1 MSRLKNETQ
10 VKSEEASI
18 EQLLNK
24 ELAGTGIHRAVFMG
38 TRGHKHIAF
47 RNTYPPPYASGVY
60 REFKPTGSYMESTR
74 PDERF
79 VMLEEEVVGPII
91 SSGEIVCLETWGEVE
106 VVRHARKPNGTVVY
120 FTDYEEECITEDT
133 MLSVY
138 ETLNGLKK
146 HYADKLEHLENMYD
160 RLKNENSKLKNEN
173 SKLKNENSKL
183 EKKSE
188 LATKLVESKHG
199 KAVAKLVNKGVI
211 TSWNL
216 G

>member
-24 ELAGTGIHRAVFMG
+24 ELADTRIHRAVFMG

-47 RNTYPPPYASGVY
+47 RNTYTPSYASGVY
-60 REFKPTGSYMESTR
+60 REKENGKFKPTGSYMESTR

-79 VMLEEEVVGPII
+79 VMLEEEVVGPAIQ
-91 SSGEIVCLETWGEVE
+91 SGETIYLEDWGEVK
-106 VVRHARKPNGTVVY
+106 VVRRARKPDGTVVY

-138 ETLNGLKK
+138 ETLNDLKE
-146 HYADKLEHLENMYD
+146 HYADRLEQLESIYD
-160 RLKNENSKLKNEN
+160 RLQSKCSNLEN
-173 SKLKNENSKL
+173 
-183 EKKSE
+183 KSE

-216 G
+216 S

>member
-10 VKSEEASI
+10 VKSEEALI
-18 EQLLNK
+18 DQLLDK
-24 ELAGTGIHRAVFMG
+24 ELEETGSPKAVFMG

-47 RNTYPPPYASGVY
+47 RNTCTPSYTPSYASGVY
-60 REFKPTGSYMESTR
+60 REKENGKFKPTGSYMESTR

-79 VMLEEEVVGPII
+79 VMLEEEVVGPVIQL
-91 SSGEIVCLETWGEVE
+91 GETVYLEDWGEVK
-106 VVRHARKPNGTVVY
+106 VVKRARKPNGTVVY

-138 ETLNGLKK
+138 ETLNDLKE
-146 HYADKLEHLENMYD
+146 HYADRLEQLEGIYD
-160 RLKNENSKLKNEN
+160 RLQSKCNN
-173 SKLKNENSKL
+173 L
-183 EKKSE
+183 ESKSE
-188 LATKLVESKHG
+188 FATKLVESKHG

>member
-24 ELAGTGIHRAVFMG
+24 ELADTGIHRAVFMG

-91 SSGEIVCLETWGEVE
+91 SSGEIVCLETGGEVE

-160 RLKNENSKLKNEN
+160 RLKNENSKL
-173 SKLKNENSKL
+173 

>member
-18 EQLLNK
+18 EQLLDK
-24 ELAGTGIHRAVFMG
+24 GLAETGTHKAVFMG
-38 TRGHKHIAF
+38 TRGYKHIAF
-47 RNTYPPPYASGVY
+47 RNSDTYTPPHLRRFEEDSK
-60 REFKPTGSYMESTR
+60 FKPTGSYMESTR
-74 PDERF
+74 PDGRF

-106 VVRHARKPNGTVVY
+106 VVRRARKPNGTVVY

-160 RLKNENSKLKNEN
+160 RLKNENSKL
-173 SKLKNENSKL
+173 

>member
-1 MSRLKNETQ
+1 MSPLRNETQ
-10 VKSEEASI
+10 VKSEEALI
-18 EQLLNK
+18 DQLLDK
-24 ELAGTGIHRAVFMG
+24 ELEEAGSSKAVFMG

-47 RNTYPPPYASGVY
+47 RNTYTPSYASGVY
-60 REFKPTGSYMESTR
+60 REKENGKFKPTGSYMESTR

-79 VMLEEEVVGPII
+79 VMLEEEVVGPVIQL
-91 SSGEIVCLETWGEVE
+91 GETVYLEDWGEVK
-106 VVRHARKPNGTVVY
+106 VVRRARKPDGTVVY

-160 RLKNENSKLKNEN
+160 RLKNENSKL
-173 SKLKNENSKL
+173 